1 MSIAASAHV
10 SSSALGS
17 GVVSSALDSHVVVPN
32 AAVPASN
39 VPASNSSA
47 SVAPIESDPRIL
59 KLYELAKQ
67 WTKTRTVSAASVIT
81 FVTYLISATESLIK
95 DTGQGQYKK
104 AAVLTV
110 LRAVVENDIPFQTQE
125 DKDAV
130 LAILTLVVPVFIDTA
145 IGLATGQIDIGKI
158 FVSCSPCCMGGKT
171 SAAVLPA
178 GAPPVP

>member
-10 SSSALGS
+10 SLSALGSSVGSSALG
-17 GVVSSALDSHVVVPN
+17 SHVVVPN
-32 AAVPASN
+32 AAVPASI

-130 LAILTLVVPVFIDTA
+130 LAVLTLVVPVFIDTA

-158 FVSCSPCCMGGKT
+158 FVSCSPCCMGGRT